1 MKIVNMT
8 DLEASLF
15 EHSKYVE
22 FLCVGQFVCERDQK
36 VNVNM
41 NFPRLWFGLPVEF

>member
-1 MKIVNMT
+1 MP

-22 FLCVGQFVCERDQK
+22 FLFGGQFACERDQK

-41 NFPRLWFGLPVEF
+41 HFPRLWFGLPMEF